1 MTLHVFDTAVLMFL
15 INMCRPYWDLMS
27 YTSLEL
33 FYSSKIQKNLNS
45 ENKYGSKG
53 EDKRL

>member
-33 FYSSKIQKNLNS
+33 FYSSKIQKILNS

-53 EDKRL
+53 EDQTL